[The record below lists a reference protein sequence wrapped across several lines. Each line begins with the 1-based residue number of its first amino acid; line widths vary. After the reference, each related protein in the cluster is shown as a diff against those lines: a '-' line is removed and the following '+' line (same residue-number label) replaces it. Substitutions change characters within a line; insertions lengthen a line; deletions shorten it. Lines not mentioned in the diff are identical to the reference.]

1 MRQTSLPPYLDGF
14 APRPSCATSD
24 EMQDLMM
31 SSDSETCG
39 MNPLP
44 AHIAARFYRQSRT
57 QRKSSA
63 ASSRRNSLS
72 SLHSNRSTRSSHGGP
87 QSTHIAQHLRRA
99 SIIESRK
106 ARLADKAAH
115 AEQVR
120 LRAAL
125 VKAAPRVSTKGEDRV
140 LAAQQARERYLAQVA
155 ANCADEVKRA
165 KKVAEDMREKKAA
178 EHLKLKEGMEEKLA
192 DAEKRRICYLQTLRR
207 NRFSTLQSVE
217 EKKIVVQP
225 WRPRT
230 QGAAVR
236 IIEKAWLNWRRWKI
250 VEQFLQ
256 LGLNMDRV
264 QKQSF
269 EDLSACLGQENVVLM
284 TGQILKVCGL
294 QDAEGGKLGETTDT
308 RIFLAAFLIFSHPQ
322 HVLSQNGEQEQDL
335 SWKAKHM
342 LVLFEQ
348 LLQRSTIG
356 RKFVPYPEHT
366 AQVVE
371 AFVDFK
377 NAFAAWKNHDS
388 SILIGTMVAQFVELD
403 AIWQTV
409 KNDSNGHVADDYREG
424 IQRNQTL
431 LLVRLKRLAGPT
443 EALKLVREAVQA
455 RRRSKVKKHASGSV
469 PRGFTRAE
477 NGQSAAPTGA
487 PSDNRM
493 QLQESH
499 VASMKIRGADIS
511 FLISPMPSNRIIVHE
526 LAINKEYRIEDMLIS
541 EARQKANSAI
551 FDQMRK
557 HLEEGRGDPWIV
569 VMAKTIRER
578 LLRVVT
584 PGKSLHRLISE
595 TLDIDL
601 IKSQLQVGSFSYE
614 KFFSFMNTILP
625 KLCAPVRDPEVK
637 ALAADS
643 DGDFISRLQ
652 KLLHII
658 NLLSLDFA
666 NYQLQV
672 VAPGVTSRS
681 AEYEMRCFSE
691 KIGKRKLKNTA
702 RWWSKAHERLITE
715 ASRRSINTSTTT
727 LVPQLTSD
735 KIYTQGLVD
744 LFISLTPLQPEE
756 LPETLELDEDR
767 IGRIRTDTLRMVTV
781 STILLSAKNL
791 LKRDVRSQWK
801 SEAQRM
807 WDVTTGF
814 EESAP
819 YLSIIESSHALPP
832 STRTSLLGT
841 IERVLG
847 DARNPQTLTQPVMK
861 VLLQKI
867 KNHVMS
873 RLAANSSEERLRST
887 TTASEVLAGS
897 GMAEFVGR
905 IGGIVEEMGKVKSV
919 DWAAHGKW
927 LDEVAAEVAGGTNA
941 R

>member
-14 APRPSCATSD
+14 SPRPSCAAAD
-24 EMQDLMM
+24 DMQDLVMT
-31 SSDSETCG
+31 SDSEPCG
-39 MNPLP
+39 MSALP
-44 AHIAARFYRQSRT
+44 AHIAARFYRPSRT
-57 QRKSSA
+57 RRKSSA

-125 VKAAPRVSTKGEDRV
+125 VKAAPRYSTKGEDRA

-165 KKVAEDMREKKAA
+165 KKVAEDMRERKAA
-178 EHLKLKEGMEEKLA
+178 EHLKLKEGMEEKFA
-192 DAEKRRICYLQTLRR
+192 DAEKRRLRYQQTLKRS
-207 NRFSTLQSVE
+207 RFSALQPVE
-217 EKKIVVQP
+217 EKKFVLST
-225 WRPRT
+225 WKPRT
-230 QGAAVR
+230 EEAAVR
-236 IIEKAWLNWRRWKI
+236 IIQKAWLNWRRGKI

-256 LGLNMDRV
+256 LDLNIASV

-269 EDLSACLGQENVVLM
+269 EDLSACLGQESI
-284 TGQILKVCGL
+284 ILKTARVLRACGL
-294 QDAEGGKLGETTDT
+294 QNAENSKLEETTDI
-308 RIFLAAFLIFSHPQ
+308 RIFLSAFLVFGHPQ
-322 HVLSQNGEQEQDL
+322 HVLSQNGEQERDL
-335 SWKAKHM
+335 IWKAKH
-342 LVLFEQ
+342 LLISFEH
-348 LLQRSTIG
+348 LLNKSTVG
-356 RKFVPYPEHT
+356 RRFIPYPEQI
-366 AQVVE
+366 ALVVE
-371 AFVDFK
+371 AFVDFQT
-377 NAFAAWKNHDS
+377 AFTAWKNHDS
-388 SILIGTMVAQFVELD
+388 SILVGTMVAQFVELD

-409 KNDSNGHVADDYREG
+409 KNDTDGHVADDYREG
-424 IQRNQTL
+424 IQQNQTM
-431 LLVRLKRLAGPT
+431 LLVRLKRLAGP
-443 EALKLVREAVQA
+443 EKALQLVREAVQA
-455 RRRSKVKKHASGSV
+455 RRKSRVKKPPPRNI
-469 PRGFTRAE
+469 PRGLSGAE
-477 NGQSAAPTGA
+477 ESQPATATATVA
-487 PSDNRM
+487 PSDPREQPQQFKN
-493 QLQESH
+493 L
-499 VASMKIRGADIS
+499 AKITHNDMAL
-511 FLISPMPSNRIIVHE
+511 LISPMPSNRVIVHE
-526 LAINKEYRIEDMLIS
+526 LAINKEYRVVEIPPS
-541 EARQKANSAI
+541 EEFQNASRII
-551 FDQMRK
+551 FNQMRRV
-557 HLEEGRGDPWIV
+557 LAEESNDPWILMLARTV
-569 VMAKTIRER
+569 RER

-584 PGKSLHRLISE
+584 PGKSLYALISD
-595 TLDIDL
+595 TLDLDL
-601 IKSQLQVGSFSYE
+601 LKSQLQVGSFSFE

-643 DGDFISRLQ
+643 GDYISRLE

-672 VAPGVTSRS
+672 VAPGITSRA
-681 AEYEMRCFSE
+681 AEYEMKYFSE
-691 KIGKRKLKNTA
+691 QIKNNKLKNTI
-702 RWWSKAHERLITE
+702 RWWGKAHERLSIE
-715 ASRRSINTSTTT
+715 ASRRVADPTYAT
-727 LVPQLTSD
+727 LATQLTSD

-744 LFISLTPLQPEE
+744 LFISLTPLQDEE
-756 LPETLELDEDR
+756 LPETLELDQAR
-767 IGRIRTDTLRMVTV
+767 ISGIRADMLRIVTV
-781 STILLSAKNL
+781 STILLTAKNL
-791 LKRDVRSQWK
+791 LKRDIRSQWK
-801 SEAQRM
+801 AEAQRM
-807 WDVTTGF
+807 WDVSTGF
-814 EESAP
+814 EASAP

-867 KNHVMS
+867 RTHVMS

-905 IGGIVEEMGKVKSV
+905 IGRVVEEMGHVKRV

-927 LDEVAAEVAGGTNA
+927 LDEVAAEVARDVAAG
-941 R
+941 

>member
-1 MRQTSLPPYLDGF
+1 
-14 APRPSCATSD
+14 
-24 EMQDLMM
+24 M
-31 SSDSETCG
+31 SSDSEPCG
-39 MNPLP
+39 MNALP
-44 AHIAARFYRQSRT
+44 AHIAARFYRPSRT
-57 QRKSSA
+57 RRKSSA

-72 SLHSNRSTRSSHGGP
+72 SLHSNRSSRSSHGGP

-120 LRAAL
+120 FRAAL
-125 VKAAPRVSTKGEDRV
+125 VKAAPRVSTKGEDRA

-178 EHLKLKEGMEEKLA
+178 EHIKLKEGMEEKLA
-192 DAEKRRICYLQTLRR
+192 DAEKRRLHHQQTFRR
-207 NRFSTLQSVE
+207 SRFPTLQPVE
-217 EKKIVVQP
+217 EKKIVLNS
-225 WRPRT
+225 WKPRT
-230 QGAAVR
+230 QEAAVR
-236 IIEKAWLNWRRWKI
+236 IIQKAWLNWRRGKN

-256 LGLNMDRV
+256 LDLNMQNV

-269 EDLSACLGQENVVLM
+269 EDLSACLGQEHVILR
-284 TGQILKVCGL
+284 TAQILKVCGL
-294 QDAEGGKLGETTDT
+294 QDREGGKLGETTNV
-308 RIFLAAFLIFSHPQ
+308 RIFLAAFLVFGHPQ
-322 HVLSQNGEQEQDL
+322 QVLSQNGEQEQDL
-335 SWKAKHM
+335 IWKAKHL
-342 LVLFEQ
+342 LVSFEH
-348 LLQRSTIG
+348 LIKTSTVG
-356 RKFVPYPEHT
+356 RKFVPYPEHV
-366 AQVVE
+366 ALVVE
-371 AFVDFK
+371 AFADFQT
-377 NAFAAWKNHDS
+377 AFTAWKNHDS
-388 SILIGTMVAQFVELD
+388 SILVGTMVAQFVELD

-409 KNDSNGHVADDYREG
+409 KNDSNGHVADDYRQG
-424 IQRNQTL
+424 IQQNQTL
-431 LLVRLKRLAGPT
+431 LLVRLKRLAGS
-443 EALKLVREAVQA
+443 EKALKMVRAAVQA
-455 RRRSKVKKHASGSV
+455 RRKSKVKKQPPGNV

-477 NGQSAAPTGA
+477 DGQPATNNEVSSDYRMPPEESSAA
-487 PSDNRM
+487 SR
-493 QLQESH
+493 
-499 VASMKIRGADIS
+499 KIKAGDIS
-511 FLISPMPSNRIIVHE
+511 LLISPLPSNRVIVHE
-526 LAINKEYRIEDMLIS
+526 LAINKEYRIEDMPQS
-541 EARQKANSAI
+541 ELRQKANRVI
-551 FDQMRK
+551 FGQMRK
-557 HLEEGRGDPWIV
+557 DLEEGRGDPWII
-569 VMAKTIRER
+569 VMATTIRER
-578 LLRVVT
+578 LMRVVT
-584 PGKSLHRLISE
+584 PGKSLHSLISE

-601 IKSQLQVGSFSYE
+601 IKGQLQVGSFSYD

-643 DGDFISRLQ
+643 DGDLVGRLQ

-681 AEYEMRCFSE
+681 ADYEKKCFRE
-691 KIGKRKLKNTA
+691 QIGNRKLENAA
-702 RWWSKAHERLITE
+702 RWWCKAHERLLTE
-715 ASRRSINTSTTT
+715 ASRRIADSSTTT
-727 LVPQLTSD
+727 LVPQSTSD
-735 KIYTQGLVD
+735 KIYTQALVD
-744 LFISLTPLQPEE
+744 LFISITPLRAEE
-756 LPETLELDEDR
+756 LPETLELDEAR
-767 IGRIRTDTLRMVTV
+767 IGRIRTDMLRIVTV

-801 SEAQRM
+801 TEAQRM
-807 WDVTTGF
+807 WDIATGF
-814 EESAP
+814 EDSAP

-832 STRTSLLGT
+832 PTRISLLGT

-887 TTASEVLAGS
+887 TTASVVLAGS

-905 IGGIVEEMGKVKSV
+905 IGSTVEEMGKVKSV

-927 LDEVAAEVAGGTNA
+927 LDEVAAEVARDGSA